1 MAGIKEISEAIT
13 GINEI
18 GIVAAKQF
26 KDGVQFADFTAFYAE
41 FVNNA
46 EFKAKVQAAYEGFS
60 AIPAEASDLDISEII
75 QLVMLQASYIPRLV
89 SAISSK

>member
-26 KDGVQFADFTAFYAE
+26 KDGVQFADFTAFYSE

-46 EFKAKVQAAYEGFS
+46 EFKAKVEAAYNGFS
-60 AIPAEASDLDISEII
+60 AIPAEAADLDISEII
-75 QLVMLQASYIPRLV
+75 QLVILEAAYVPRILE
-89 SAISSK
+89 ALKK